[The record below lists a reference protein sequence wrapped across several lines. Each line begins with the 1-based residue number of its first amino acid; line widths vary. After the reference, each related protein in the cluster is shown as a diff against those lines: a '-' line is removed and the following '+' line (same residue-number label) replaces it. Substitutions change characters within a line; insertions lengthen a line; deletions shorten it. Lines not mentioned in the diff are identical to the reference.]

1 MHKQVI
7 STPSPNP
14 HFNARLHCFGHI
26 FRLPSITT
34 MCPLWASRG
43 RRPTFAMA
51 MEHVG
56 TTMPWPRR
64 SMEASLPSLGWGS
77 IYNRG
82 LSCERHFLEVWHRRQ
97 GRVQHHRES
106 EWADL
111 TVFECSDG
119 GNILRGSILMA
130 TPKGWEWLHGDARCN
145 SIWTLRK
152 MKRQNLSYPWLKQ

>member
-1 MHKQVI
+1 MHKQDI

-26 FRLPSITT
+26 FLLRSITT

-56 TTMPWPRR
+56 TTMPWPQR
-64 SMEASLPSLGWGS
+64 SLEASLPSLGWGS
-77 IYNRG
+77 IYYKG
-82 LSCERHFLEVWHRRQ
+82 LSCECCFLEVWHRRQ
-97 GRVQHHRES
+97 GRVQQHRES

-111 TVFECSDG
+111 TVFKCSDG
-119 GNILRGSILMA
+119 GDTESINLDGYTEGMRVA
-130 TPKGWEWLHGDARCN
+130 TWWCKCN

>member
-7 STPSPNP
+7 SIPSPNP

-26 FRLPSITT
+26 FLLPSVTT
-34 MCPLWASRG
+34 MCPLSASRG

-82 LSCERHFLEVWHRRQ
+82 ERAQLRTPLPGGVAQASRESPTASRKWMSRPDRV
-97 GRVQHHRES
+97 RVQWWRQYTERIN
-106 EWADL
+106 L
-111 TVFECSDG
+111 DG
-119 GNILRGSILMA
+119 YTEGMRVA
-130 TPKGWEWLHGDARCN
+130 TWRC
-145 SIWTLRK
+145 K
-152 MKRQNLSYPWLKQ
+152 M